1 MLLIWNNGFRWEGRG
16 MKKRCSCLA
25 AAMLLLLTFAAP
37 ACAIQKEAVNIADF
51 YTDKARYAPGETVRV
66 SLKLQ
71 PGSAISGKL
80 LVTAWHLDQIIQ
92 PSLTI
97 PVTADGD
104 GSEIIFDWQP
114 PETDYQG
121 YLLQASMVDESGTML
136 DSCQVA
142 VDVSSAWVKFPRYG
156 YLWDFTKEAPAEEKI
171 ASLTRYH
178 INGLQYYD
186 WQYRHHIPLG
196 KDTAKWQD
204 WSGRWIYGDVIARYI
219 AAAREKG
226 MMNLN
231 YNMVYAANKT
241 YLRDGTGVDPA
252 WRLVKANGQD
262 FTCTMSESR
271 GSTGIL
277 QFFNILNEGWQE
289 YIFKA
294 EKEAIEKMGFD
305 GWHGDTIGE
314 NGRMQTPDGNPL
326 GFDENGRPI
335 QYVKDG
341 YTTFLN
347 KAKEALGD
355 KYLVFNPVGA
365 QGIEKV
371 NASNVDV
378 LYAEFW
384 PWDKNRWGQHYDT
397 YNAIQRE
404 IFAAAKESGG
414 KSLVVAGYVN
424 YKAPGE
430 YFNPAAVLLMD
441 AVVFSSGGAR
451 IELGNGDNMLSNE
464 YFPGDGAKAMGGEL
478 QAKVI
483 RLYDFITAYENL
495 LRNGPQPVEKT
506 IALDGVSQSSTGA
519 GNAVWAF
526 ATATD
531 GYEMLHLINLTGTD
545 SMWRDEN
552 QTKPEPTPVNA
563 IPVRYYT
570 DEDIQALFM
579 TSPDGEDIVPQTLAF
594 EKGSDEKG
602 RYITFTVPS
611 LRYWDMV
618 FMRIKAH
625 E

>member
-1 MLLIWNNGFRWEGRG
+1 
-16 MKKRCSCLA
+16 MKRRCFCLA
-25 AAMLLLLTFAAP
+25 AALLLLLTIEAR
-37 ACAIQKEAVNIADF
+37 ACAAQKEAVHIADL
-51 YTDKARYAPGETVRV
+51 YTDKARYAPGETVQI
-66 SLKLQ
+66 SLQLQ
-71 PGSAISGKL
+71 PGSGVSGKL
-80 LVTAWHLDQIIQ
+80 IVTAWHLDQLIE
-92 PSLTI
+92 PALTV
-97 PVTADGD
+97 PVTSDDTGT
-104 GSEIIFDWQP
+104 EINFQWQP
-114 PETDYQG
+114 PEADFQG
-121 YLLQASMVDESGTML
+121 YLLQVSLTDESGAML
-136 DSCQVA
+136 DKGQAA

-156 YLWDFTKEAPAEEKI
+156 YLWDYTKEAPAEEKI

-186 WQYRHHIPLG
+186 WQYRHHIPLY
-196 KDTAKWQD
+196 KDTSKWQD
-204 WSGRWIYGDVIARYI
+204 WSGRWIYGDVISRYI
-219 AAAREKG
+219 AAAREKN
-226 MMNLN
+226 MANLN

-252 WRLVKANGQD
+252 WRLVKSNGQD

-289 YIFKA
+289 YIFRA

-314 NGRMQTPDGNPL
+314 NGRMQTPENGPL
-326 GFDENGRPI
+326 GADENGKPI

-341 YTTFLN
+341 YTIFLN
-347 KAKEALGD
+347 KAKEALGG

-371 NASNVDV
+371 NASDVDV

-404 IFAAAKESGG
+404 IFAAARESGG

-424 YKAPGE
+424 YKAPGT

-441 AVVFSSGGAR
+441 AVVFASGGAR
-451 IELGNGDNMLSNE
+451 IELGNGGNMLSNE
-464 YFPGDGAKAMGGEL
+464 YFPGDGAKAMGADL
-478 QAKVI
+478 QAKVL

-495 LRNGPQPVEKT
+495 LRGGPQPVEKT
-506 IALDGVSQSSTGA
+506 VSLDGVRNSSTGT
-519 GNAVWAF
+519 GNAVWTF
-526 ATATD
+526 ATAS
-531 GYEMLHLINLTGTD
+531 GSYEMLHMINLTGTD
-545 SMWRDEN
+545 SMWRDEK
-552 QTKPEPTPVNA
+552 QTKPEPTPLRA

-570 DEDIQALFM
+570 DAEVEALYV
-579 TSPDGEDIVPQTLAF
+579 TSPDFDDIAPQELAF
-594 EKGSDEKG
+594 ETGSDDKGS
-602 RYITFTVPS
+602 YVAFTAPS
-611 LRYWDMV
+611 LHYWDMV
-618 FMRIKAH
+618 FMRAKTH